1 MSLLPGTRVGQYEI
15 VAAVGAGGMGEVYK
29 ARDTRLKRDVAIKA
43 LPETFASDPERLAR
57 FQREA
62 EILASLNHPHIAHIH
77 GLEEAGPVRA
87 LVMEFVDGEDL
98 AQKIARGPI
107 PINDALP
114 IARQIA
120 EALEAA
126 HEQGIIHR
134 DLKPANIKVRADG
147 AVKVLDFGI
156 AKALDRG
163 ASAPAAASTNSPT
176 ITSPAEMTQVG
187 VVLGTVAYMSPE
199 QARGLPVDKRTDVWA
214 FGCVL
219 YEMLT
224 GRSAFARGTVTD
236 TLSAVVSGDP
246 DWTALPTFQPAA
258 VIRVVRRCLEKDPK
272 RRLRDIGDAR
282 NELESH
288 DLHKGLPE
296 SGAMPVR
303 SMSRRALFILVSAP
317 IAAAL
322 WAGRYLGRSSSAVPS
337 YHRLTF
343 RRGNIWSA
351 RFAPDGKT
359 LLYSATWQGSKN
371 QIYSTRRETPES
383 RPLGQPDADVL
394 AVSPSGELA
403 IALQPSHAGGFI
415 RGTLARIDT
424 TGVAPR
430 PIREEVVAADWGPDG
445 KTLAIVSSF
454 NGKYRLEFPLDK
466 VLYETANRIVEARVR
481 HDATS
486 VAFCEGSSVC
496 LVDLDGRKKILST
509 GWAVVYSVVW
519 SPAGDEVWF
528 TASELE
534 SGRTTAGIFGVTLTG
549 HLRTM
554 VRLPVGVTLR
564 DVSRDG
570 RLLVTTD
577 ISSKG
582 IRYRI
587 LATGEERDL
596 SWFDWTLVADISADG
611 TTLLFSEGGRGGGT
625 GRSVYMRKLDGS
637 PAVRLGSGTAQ
648 AFSPDGTMA
657 LALEES
663 GQVVRLMVL
672 PTGPGSPKILT
683 DGRFSCL
690 GAGWFPDSKHI
701 LFCATEAGRRVRT
714 YILDMDRGSIGPV
727 TQDGVA
733 GSLVSPDGAWFLA
746 SLSGQPKALYP
757 VSGNGPRA
765 VPGLTTA
772 DQAVQWDSDGRF
784 AYFRRD
790 FQPEDPD
797 AISVFRVDLTTG
809 HRELWAHLLPQ
820 EFARAADLLPISIA
834 ADGRAFA
841 YTYIRDTHDLYL
853 VEWT

>member
-1 MSLLPGTRVGQYEI
+1 MSLLPGTRVGPYEI
-15 VAAVGAGGMGEVYK
+15 VGAVGAGGMGEVYR

-62 EILASLNHPHIAHIH
+62 EVLASLNHPNIAHIH
-77 GLEEAGPVRA
+77 GLEEAGRVPP
-87 LVMEFVDGEDL
+87 LVMEFVEGEDL

-107 PINDALP
+107 ELDQALA
-114 IARQIA
+114 IAGQMA

-126 HEQGIIHR
+126 HECGIIHR
-134 DLKPANIKVRADG
+134 DLKPANIKITPAGD
-147 AVKVLDFGI
+147 VKVLDFGL
-156 AKALDRG
+156 AKAIEAER
-163 ASAPAAASTNSPT
+163 PAQDLANSST
-176 ITSPAEMTQVG
+176 ITSVSTKLG
-187 VVLGTVAYMSPE
+187 VILGTAAYMSPE
-199 QARGLPVDKRTDVWA
+199 QAKGKTVDKRADIWA

-219 YEMLT
+219 FEMLS
-224 GRSAFARGTVTD
+224 GRPAFAGD
-236 TLSAVVSGDP
+236 TATEVIANVLTRQPQWD
-246 DWTALPTFQPAA
+246 ALPAGLPAPIQR
-258 VIRVVRRCLEKDPK
+258 VIRRCLEKDPK

-288 DLHKGLPE
+288 DLDNDLPE
-296 SGAMPVR
+296 SGAMPVW
-303 SMSRRALFILVSAP
+303 SMSRRGWFVLMSAP
-317 IAAAL
+317 LAAAF
-322 WAGRYLGRSSSAVPS
+322 WAGRYLGRSPSPVPS

-371 QIYSTRRETPES
+371 QIYSTRQETPES
-383 RPLGQPDADVL
+383 RPLGHPDADVL

-415 RGTLARIDT
+415 LGTLARVDA

-430 PIREEVVAADWGPDG
+430 PIRENVVAADWGPDG
-445 KTLAIVSSF
+445 KTLAIVRSF
-454 NGKYRLEFPLDK
+454 NGKYRLDFPLDNT
-466 VLYETANRIVEARVR
+466 LYETANRIVEARVR

-486 VAFCEGSSVC
+486 VAFCEGPSVC
-496 LVDLDGRKKILST
+496 LVDLDGKKRVLST
-509 GWAVVYSVVW
+509 GWAGVYSVVW

-528 TASELE
+528 TASELA
-534 SGRTTAGIFGVTLTG
+534 SGRTTAGIFGVTLRG
-549 HLRTM
+549 RLRTM
-554 VRLPVGVTLR
+554 MRLPVGVTLR

-570 RLLVTTD
+570 RLLLTTD
-577 ISSKG
+577 GSSKG
-582 IRYRI
+582 IHYRI
-587 LATGEERDL
+587 RATGEERDL
-596 SWFDWTLVADISADG
+596 SWFDWSLVADISADG
-611 TTLLFSEGGRGGGT
+611 TTLLFSEGGRGGGA

-637 PAVRLGSGTAQ
+637 PAVRLGNGTAQ

-663 GQVVRLMVL
+663 GRVVRLTAL

-683 DGRFSCL
+683 DDQFSCL
-690 GAGWFPDSKHI
+690 GAGWFPDGKRI
-701 LFCATEAGRRVRT
+701 LFCATEAGRHVRT

-727 TQDGVA
+727 TRDGVA

-746 SLSGQPKALYP
+746 SLRGQPTALYP

-765 VPGLTTA
+765 IPGLTAA

-790 FQPEDPD
+790 FQPEHPD
-797 AISVFRVDLTTG
+797 AISVFRIDLTTG

-820 EFARAADLLPISIA
+820 EFARAADLLLISIA
-834 ADGRAFA
+834 ADGQAFA